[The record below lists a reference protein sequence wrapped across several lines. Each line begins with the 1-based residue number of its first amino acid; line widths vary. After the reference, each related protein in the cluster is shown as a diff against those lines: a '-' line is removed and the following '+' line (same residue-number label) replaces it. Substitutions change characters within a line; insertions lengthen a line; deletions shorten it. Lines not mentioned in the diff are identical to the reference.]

1 MLIGGLPVRVDVQKQ
16 LWCVQGIGLEIDI
29 LPINEIF
36 TAIDNNDD
44 NDSVADLLRWLVSGP
59 F

>member
-16 LWCVQGIGLEIDI
+16 LWCVQGIGLEIGI

-44 NDSVADLLRWLVSGP
+44 NDFVADLLRWLISGP